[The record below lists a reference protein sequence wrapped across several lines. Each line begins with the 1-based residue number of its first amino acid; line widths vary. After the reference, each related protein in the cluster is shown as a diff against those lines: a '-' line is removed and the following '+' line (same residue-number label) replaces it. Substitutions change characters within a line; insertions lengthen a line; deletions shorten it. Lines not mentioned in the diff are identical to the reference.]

1 MMRKDIF
8 SVNSEDPSYLRTISI
23 YIIKDYRNLLVHESR
38 GGNEGSLPD
47 VPPYTDTCYTD
58 RAKAVLWWIK

>member
-23 YIIKDYRNLLVHESR
+23 YKIKVTETCSFMSLEK
-38 GGNEGSLPD
+38 EGWFATGYSYLYGLMLHGSHSSGVMMD
-47 VPPYTDTCYTD
+47 E
-58 RAKAVLWWIK
+58 